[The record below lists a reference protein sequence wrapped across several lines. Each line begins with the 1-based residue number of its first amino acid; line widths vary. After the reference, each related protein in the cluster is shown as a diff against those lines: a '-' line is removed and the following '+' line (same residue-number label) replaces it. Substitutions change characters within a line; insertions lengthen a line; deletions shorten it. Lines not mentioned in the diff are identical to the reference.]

1 MAEAALGIAPGNPP
15 ILYAKAAPVVVSGGI
30 GVKVPL
36 NIGNTHE
43 TSRCNMAK
51 SICDAR
57 ITEGWR
63 IGTRI
68 ESSRCVVCG
77 QANFDFSK
85 TLRDQYVGEAWS
97 VMTTLAMARARFLSE
112 FLITALIGV

>member
-43 TSRCNMAK
+43 TPRCNMAK
-51 SICDAR
+51 SIRYAQ

-68 ESSRCVVCG
+68 ESSRGVVGG
-77 QANFDFSK
+77 QAK
-85 TLRDQYVGEAWS
+85 TLRDQYVGGK
-97 VMTTLAMARARFLSE
+97 SE
-112 FLITALIGV
+112 RGLVGNDHVGNNSYRNS